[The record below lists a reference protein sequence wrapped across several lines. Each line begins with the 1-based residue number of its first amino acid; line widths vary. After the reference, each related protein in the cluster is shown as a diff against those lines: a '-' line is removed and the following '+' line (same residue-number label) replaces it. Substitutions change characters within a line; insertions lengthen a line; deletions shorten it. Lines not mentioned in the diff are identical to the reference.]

1 MGRRTRQQIDVAD
14 GTLRLRQGKRCGTVG
29 RLLDFDQVWAAA
41 SDRVGSV
48 RKRRFLLAGSAAVA
62 VVLAIAFSL
71 RAPTENEWLYIDEY
85 ELLETTGWSA
95 PSDSLLPS
103 REFDIYQT
111 VPVLIESTETY
122 GGALL

>member
-1 MGRRTRQQIDVAD
+1 MIESDD
-14 GTLRLRQGKRCGTVG
+14 TLREAVREAHARAVNVAAPE
-29 RLLDFDQVWAAA
+29 FEQVWAAA
-41 SDRVGSV
+41 GARVGSR
-48 RKRRFLLAGSAAVA
+48 RKRPYLVA
-62 VVLAIAFSL
+62 VSVAAAAVLAIAFGL
-71 RAPTENEWLYIDEY
+71 RAPMHDDWQYIDEY

>member
-1 MGRRTRQQIDVAD
+1 MTDSD
-14 GTLRLRQGKRCGTVG
+14 NTLQRAVRDAHARAESAPVPEFEQT
-29 RLLDFDQVWAAA
+29 WAAA
-41 SDRVGSV
+41 RARAGST
-48 RKRRFLLAGSAAVA
+48 RGRRYLLAGSVAAA
-62 VVLAIAFSL
+62 AVLAIAFGL
-71 RAPTENEWLYIDEY
+71 RAPLDDDWQYIDEY

-103 REFDIYQT
+103 REFDIYET

>member
-1 MGRRTRQQIDVAD
+1 MTDSD
-14 GTLRLRQGKRCGTVG
+14 DTLQRAVRDAHARAESVPAPEFEQT
-29 RLLDFDQVWAAA
+29 WAAA
-41 SDRVGSV
+41 RARVGST
-48 RKRRFLLAGSAAVA
+48 RKRQFVVAGTAAAAAV
-62 VVLAIAFSL
+62 LAMAISL
-71 RAPTENEWLYIDEY
+71 RAPMNDDWQYIDEY

-103 REFDIYQT
+103 REFDIYET

>member
-1 MGRRTRQQIDVAD
+1 MTDSEN
-14 GTLRLRQGKRCGTVG
+14 TLRRAVREAHA
-29 RLLDFDQVWAAA
+29 RAESIPAPDFDRVMAAA
-41 SDRVGSV
+41 TARAGAA
-48 RKRRFLLAGSAAVA
+48 RKRQYLFAGTAAVA
-62 VVLAIAFSL
+62 AAVAIAFGL
-71 RAPTENEWLYIDEY
+71 RAPMDDNRGYIDEY
-85 ELLETTGWSA
+85 ELLETTGWTA

>member
-1 MGRRTRQQIDVAD
+1 MTESDD
-14 GTLRLRQGKRCGTVG
+14 TLRRAVREAHARAENVPAPE
-29 RLLDFDQVWAAA
+29 FEEAWAAA
-41 SDRVGSV
+41 RARVGST
-48 RKRRFLLAGSAAVA
+48 RKRQLLFAGSAAVA
-62 VVLAIAFSL
+62 AVLAIAFGL
-71 RAPTENEWLYIDEY
+71 RAPMDDNWRYIDEY

>member
-1 MGRRTRQQIDVAD
+1 MTNSDDALRDAVRQAQAHAEPLPV
-14 GTLRLRQGKRCGTVG
+14 T
-29 RLLDFDQVWAAA
+29 DFDQVWAAA

-48 RKRRFLLAGSAAVA
+48 RKRRVLLAGSAAVA

-95 PSDSLLPS
+95 PSDSLLPAH
-103 REFDIYQT
+103 EFDIYQN

>member
-1 MGRRTRQQIDVAD
+1 MEKGPMTESDD
-14 GTLRLRQGKRCGTVG
+14 TLRRAVREAHARAENVSAPE
-29 RLLDFDQVWAAA
+29 FEEAWAAA
-41 SDRVGSV
+41 GARVGST
-48 RKRRFLLAGSAAVA
+48 RKRQLLFAGSAAVA
-62 VVLAIAFSL
+62 AVLAIAFGL
-71 RAPTENEWLYIDEY
+71 RAPMDDNWRYIDEY

>member
-1 MGRRTRQQIDVAD
+1 MTDSD
-14 GTLRLRQGKRCGTVG
+14 DTLRRAVREAHGAAESVPVPDFEQTWETARARIGATRKHRFLVAGT
-29 RLLDFDQVWAAA
+29 AAA
-41 SDRVGSV
+41 
-48 RKRRFLLAGSAAVA
+48 AA
-62 VVLAIAFSL
+62 VLAIAFGL
-71 RAPTENEWLYIDEY
+71 RAPMDDNWQYIDEY

-103 REFDIYQT
+103 REFDIYET